1 MKVAVTLS
9 CCLVLA
15 FVASAQGAKKFTSLS
30 DLSSH
35 FEEAEEAATKKINAE
50 RLAALEA
57 FVADKANEKS
67 PDLGEARMATARLA
81 LALDKYDVAK
91 KNAEVVAKDPAA
103 EVAME
108 GKAVLITAT
117 AKAGGATA
125 AQLKEALDKFL
136 ADAPPEA
143 VNLAYEAA
151 SSTAEALVDLDDLA
165 AAKEAWKALGEKVT
179 HPQIAR
185 VVAKATADLEEVG
198 KDPKPFPEAAKDTAG
213 NALSIEKLKGK
224 VVLLDFWATW
234 CGPCVAELPNVIAAY
249 RKYHPKGFEIIGI
262 SLDDEDKAK
271 LDKFLAGHP
280 GMKWP
285 QFYDG
290 KGWKNEIAVL
300 YGVKSIPAT
309 YLLDQNGKVYRTGLR
324 GQGARQGHRAAARE
338 GRRRRRR
345 ADLSGC
351 DKTESGSS

>member
-30 DLSSH
+30 ELSSH
-35 FEEAEEAATKKINAE
+35 FEDAEQAATKKINGE
-50 RLAALEA
+50 RLAAIEA

-67 PDLGEARMATARLA
+67 PDLGEARMAAARLA
-81 LALDKYDVAK
+81 MELEKYDVAK
-91 KNAEVVAKDPAA
+91 KHAEVVSKDPAA
-103 EVAME
+103 DVAIE
-108 GKAVLITAT
+108 GKSVLITAT

-165 AAKEAWKALGEKVT
+165 AAKAAWKALGEKVA

-185 VVAKATADLEEVG
+185 VVQKATADLDEVG
-198 KDPKPFPEAAKDTAG
+198 KDPKPFPETAKDLAG

-234 CGPCVAELPNVIAAY
+234 CGPCVGELPNVIAAY
-249 RKYHPKGFEIIGI
+249 RKYHPKGFEIVAV
-262 SLDDEDKAK
+262 SLDDSKEK
-271 LDKFLAGHP
+271 LDKFLAGHK
-280 GMKWP
+280 GMDWP
-285 QFYDG
+285 QFFDG
-290 KGWKNEIAVL
+290 LGWKNEIALL
-300 YGVKSIPAT
+300 YEVKSIPAT

-324 GQGARQGHRAAARE
+324 GKALDKAIEKLLAKGAPKKG
-338 GRRRRRR
+338 
-345 ADLSGC
+345 
-351 DKTESGSS
+351 